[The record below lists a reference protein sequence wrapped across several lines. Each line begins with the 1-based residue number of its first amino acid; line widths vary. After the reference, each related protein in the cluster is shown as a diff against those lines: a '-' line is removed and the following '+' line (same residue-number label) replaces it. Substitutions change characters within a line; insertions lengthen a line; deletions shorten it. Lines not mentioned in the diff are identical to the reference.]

1 MLFKNA
7 SDSARY
13 NIQAGRTAM
22 VNLMKA
28 VERGASIGCA
38 NRLAAG
44 IIRPSPPLSR
54 KIWSRIGLLRLI
66 CLAAALAGCAIFAE
80 ATAGSAQSLQNSQS
94 LNTQPS
100 DDSDAYTT
108 TVAYVE
114 QFYPLWF
121 TYGQFQYGIP
131 LGATNAFVAAEHVTP
146 LYHFVVA
153 INNDTLYTSIYFD
166 LRAEPVIVTIPATTL
181 RYTTLTLDP
190 YGTAIEPGL
199 PAAPGV
205 YAFTGPEFSGTLPKE
220 VTQVP
225 MTIDFPSLYIRT
237 VKYSPTGENLID
249 QGIAFQ
255 KSLLAQPLSAYLS
268 NPLGGGTKILPE
280 SDFAVSFKLAADGLI
295 ALKPIAFLKQLQ
307 QAVAAPNTPP
317 LSADEQD
324 LSDHFNELFGSGDS
338 QHDFSAGAQAAH
350 AAIMSNY
357 LTNTGSTNWI
367 HFTNI
372 SNWGGDVLD
381 RSSITEFLQLA
392 NGISTAAY
400 YHTFSDSSGR
410 ALNGSNPRGYV
421 LTFPAGELPD
431 AALFWSL
438 TAYTPYAIELIPNR
452 AQKYVVASYLP
463 DLEYN
468 SDGSLS
474 IYISTAKPPG
484 VPTANWLPVL
494 PGPFNIML
502 RVYGPQGDVADNT
515 YVPPGIQRR

>member
-1 MLFKNA
+1 MLMNKL
-7 SDSARY
+7 
-13 NIQAGRTAM
+13 I
-22 VNLMKA
+22 KA
-28 VERGASIGCA
+28 VERGAGRSIS

-44 IIRPSPPLSR
+44 TTRPSPALGR
-54 KIWSRIGLLRLI
+54 KISSCTGLLRLI
-66 CLAAALAGCAIFAE
+66 GLAVALAGYAIFGQVTPGA
-80 ATAGSAQSLQNSQS
+80 ARPLQSRRSVD
-94 LNTQPS
+94 TQQR

-121 TYGQFQYGIP
+121 TYGQFQYGRP
-131 LGATNAFVAAEHVTP
+131 FGTTNGFVAAEQITP

-166 LRAEPVIVTIPATTL
+166 LRAEPVIVTIPATAL

-199 PAAPGV
+199 PTTPGV
-205 YAFTGPEFSGTLPKE
+205 YAFTGPEFSGTLPE
-220 VTQVP
+220 GVTQIP
-225 MTIDFPSLYIRT
+225 MPIDFPSLYIRT
-237 VKYSPTGENLID
+237 VKYSPTGENLIE

-268 NPLGGGTKILPE
+268 DPLGGPTKILPE
-280 SDFAVSFKLAADGLI
+280 SAFAPSFKLAVDGLM
-295 ALKPIAFLKQLQ
+295 ALNPIAFLRQLQ
-307 QAVAAPNTPP
+307 QAVAAPNTPL
-317 LSADEQD
+317 LSPDQQE
-324 LSDHFNELFGSGDS
+324 LSDHFNELFGNGDS
-338 QHDFSAGAQAAH
+338 QQADFSAGAQAAH
-350 AAIMSNY
+350 AAIISNY
-357 LTNTGSTNWI
+357 LTNTGLTNWI

-372 SNWGGDVLD
+372 SNWGDDVLD

-400 YHTFSDSSGR
+400 YHTFSDSSGS
-410 ALNGSNPRGYV
+410 ALNGNNPRGYV

-452 AQKYVVASYLP
+452 AQKYVAASYLP

-468 SDGSLS
+468 SNGSLS
-474 IYISTAKPPG
+474 IYMSTVKPPG
-484 VPTANWLPVL
+484 VPIANWLPVL